1 MKSLR
6 FRSVATLCALV
17 AAAALVCTSGRAV
30 YSQKGASKAAGV
42 RAAAG
47 DTLPGFDL
55 ASLDR
60 SVSACTDFNQFAN
73 GGWGA
78 KNPIPAAYSRR
89 GGLEPLS
96 DLHHEQLH
104 PIPQRLAPREN

>member
-6 FRSVATLCALV
+6 FRSVAALCALV

-78 KNPIPAAYSRR
+78 KDPAPGAHSRW
-89 GGLEPLS
+89 GGLVEVGEP
-96 DLHHEQLH
+96 QNAQPH
-104 PIPQRLAPREN
+104 PNLEGV